1 MVSRTLEFATS
12 KSGSKQ
18 STASE
23 FPLESEDRVES
34 IRIRIETD
42 GTDAVEADRAIAA
55 SQRQDGWQEA
65 LAKLEQAVVGLVEL
79 SHEHRQVFQ
88 QLESEL
94 QRLQGNLAEQ
104 QRMLDML
111 TSPSARRRS
120 QLTIR
125 GPFAP

>member
-1 MVSRTLEFATS
+1 M
-12 KSGSKQ
+12 
-18 STASE
+18 
-23 FPLESEDRVES
+23 ES